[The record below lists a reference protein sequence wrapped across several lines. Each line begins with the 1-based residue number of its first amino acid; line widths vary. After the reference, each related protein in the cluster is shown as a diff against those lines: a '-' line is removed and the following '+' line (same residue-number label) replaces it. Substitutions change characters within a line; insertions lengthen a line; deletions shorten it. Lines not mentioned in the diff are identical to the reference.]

1 MATGMANLNAAAP
14 VDPAAC
20 ANCGANCAKPQRNF
34 GPACGQESTVR
45 APKRG
50 EFLQQFGGAYVVT
63 EGALHGGRWRW
74 RWLLRR
80 FALLTSAHAMVVLV
94 ILVLVTVVVALLL
107 ALLL

>member
-14 VDPAAC
+14 IDPSAY
-20 ANCGANCAKPQRNF
+20 ANCRAPCAKPQRNSA
-34 GPACGQESTVR
+34 PACGQESTVR

-74 RWLLRR
+74 LLRR
-80 FALLTSAHAMVVLV
+80 FALLTSAHAMVVVVMVMLV
-94 ILVLVTVVVALLL
+94 MVVLVTAVVAVLLL
-107 ALLL
+107 